1 MYKLCS
7 FKGLL
12 GPIFFC
18 TISTL
23 TPLAVAQFMLLP
35 VAELQLGNNKVQ
47 AEIAATISSRVTG
60 LMHRTNL
67 LPNHGMLFVF
77 EELAEHC
84 FWMKNTPLPLS
95 IAFINEHGTILNMA
109 DMQPNSLDDHCPTAP
124 IRYALEMK
132 QGWFQQHNVGVG
144 ETVKNLPKH

>member
-7 FKGLL
+7 YKGLL

-18 TISTL
+18 AISTL
-23 TPLAVAQFMLLP
+23 TSLAAAQSMLLP
-35 VAELQLGNNKVQ
+35 VAEIQLGNNKVQ

-77 EELAEHC
+77 EELAAHC

-95 IAFINEHGTILNMA
+95 IAFINEHGTILSMA
-109 DMQPNSLDDHCPTAP
+109 DMQPYSLDDHCPTAP
-124 IRYALEMK
+124 IRYALEMN
-132 QGWFQQHNVGVG
+132 QGWFQKHKISVG